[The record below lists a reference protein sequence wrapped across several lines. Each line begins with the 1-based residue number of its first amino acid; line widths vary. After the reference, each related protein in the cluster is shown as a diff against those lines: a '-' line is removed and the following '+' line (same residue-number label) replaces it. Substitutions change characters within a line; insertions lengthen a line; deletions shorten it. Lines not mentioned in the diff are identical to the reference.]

1 MSTRNVINVEEVE
14 AFVDSFAASARPEIG
29 RWLRA
34 TVRGWIL
41 KHAPDASSLFIDPWK
56 AAIVYEVGDEA
67 DGSLATVPVTVPGA
81 GVPKWCID
89 AFARFEWI
97 YYIHLNATLAKR
109 VGRVVAWLEAA
120 LAGGGKAPRLDR
132 LAFDDA
138 EEKARDWR
146 ARESKRRRREVLARG
161 EIPVFHGPGGA
172 VIVRLTMTDSLVEE
186 GQRLANC
193 LAAYD
198 VDLREGGIE
207 LYVLRDRHGK
217 TRAAIEVGSG
227 GRVWQV
233 KGPSNGPVKPEHRQ
247 LIRHFIHARGFRVE
261 GDFENIAL
269 LDPDGVGFSD
279 INDYIFSA
287 TGERLLAEARYAD
300 DTPIAWVDTQALLSL
315 IVAHADALSP
325 AARRA
330 VFDALRPASGEELRV
345 TQTGRLEIYGLEF
358 TLMEV
363 SVCASLFALAGSRI
377 FGTTAEAGE
386 ARAIKDITESRLAA
400 LAFADRRTLFD
411 LGPKVWSYASCPLGP
426 QSAADVLAD
435 SAIDVTAQRT
445 RRQVAIREV
454 LNRRKAETVGRR
466 APPSPGHLKV
476 RRFFDGENGRDFL

>member
-1 MSTRNVINVEEVE
+1 MSTRNVINVEDVE
-14 AFVDSFAASARPEIG
+14 AFVDSFAAVSARPEIG
-29 RWLRA
+29 RWLRT

-41 KHAPDASSLFIDPWK
+41 KHAPHASSLFIDPFK
-56 AAIVYEVGDEA
+56 SAIVYEIGDEA

-109 VGRVVAWLEAA
+109 VGRVVAWLEAE
-120 LAGGGKAPRLDR
+120 LASGKAPRLDR

-146 ARESKRRRREVLARG
+146 ARESKRRQREILARG
-161 EIPVFHGPGGA
+161 EIPAFHGPGGA
-172 VIVRLTMTDSLVEE
+172 VIVRLTMTESLIEE

-198 VDLREGGIE
+198 KDLREGGIE

-233 KGPSNGPVKPEHRQ
+233 KGPGNGPVKPEHRH
-247 LIRHFIHARGFRVE
+247 LIRHFIHARGFKVD
-261 GDFENIAL
+261 GDIDNIAL

-287 TGERLLAEARYAD
+287 TGERLLAQARYAD
-300 DTPIAWVDTQALLSL
+300 DAPLAWVDTQALLAA

-325 AARRA
+325 AARHA

-345 TQTGRLEIYGLEF
+345 TPTGRLDIYGMEF
-358 TLMEV
+358 TVMEV
-363 SVCASLFALAGSRI
+363 SACTSLIALAGDGLFR
-377 FGTTAEAGE
+377 TTVDSGE
-386 ARAIKDITESRLAA
+386 ARTIKDITESRLAA

-445 RRQVAIREV
+445 QRQVAIREA

-476 RRFFDGENGRDFL
+476 RRWFDGENGRDFL